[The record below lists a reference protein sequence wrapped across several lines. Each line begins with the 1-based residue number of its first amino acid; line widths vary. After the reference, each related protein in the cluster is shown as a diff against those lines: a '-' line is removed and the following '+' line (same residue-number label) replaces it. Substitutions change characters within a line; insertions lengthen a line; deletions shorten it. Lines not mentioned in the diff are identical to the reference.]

1 VDGCPT
7 CQRTKP
13 LRQKPHGLLTPNEI
27 PRGYWEIISC
37 DFIVDLPRSRG
48 FDSIMVCVDRLSKMV
63 RLIPCNK
70 TISSEGAARK
80 YRDNVWKD
88 FGLPSRIISDRGST
102 FVSNFTRALNAL
114 LGISENFSTA
124 RRPQTDG
131 QTECANQEIEQYLR
145 IFCNTRQS
153 DWAEWLSCAEFA
165 LNNKVN
171 ASTGYSPFFL
181 NYGRDPRRPLLPVRR
196 PTTDVPKANEF
207 AKQMD
212 ALTKET
218 SAALQLAA
226 KAMERSYDRS
236 HQPAKAHA
244 IGDLLLLDA
253 RGIETTRPSK
263 KLDDK
268 RLGPFPVTELI
279 GLQDYRLRLPPS
291 WKIGNT
297 FHTLRLT
304 RYTMPAFPSQ
314 IDPPRIPDLAEMPP
328 IIDSIISHRHLRKK
342 NPVFSTTAR
351 PRPRGCKMAAPHD
364 LNKLFGPS
372 LCRRRLPS

>member
-1 VDGCPT
+1 
-7 CQRTKP
+7 
-13 LRQKPHGLLTPNEI
+13 
-27 PRGYWEIISC
+27 
-37 DFIVDLPRSRG
+37 
-48 FDSIMVCVDRLSKMV
+48 MVCVDRLSKMV

-88 FGLPSRIISDRGST
+88 FGLPRRIISDRGST

-131 QTECANQEIEQYLR
+131 QTERANQEIEQYLR

-196 PTTDVPKANEF
+196 PTSDVPRANEF
-207 AKQMD
+207 AKQME

-218 SAALQLAA
+218 SAALELAA
-226 KAMERSYDRS
+226 EAMKRSYDHS
-236 HQPAKAHA
+236 HQPAKHHA
-244 IGDLLLLDA
+244 VGDLLLLDA
-253 RGIETTRPSK
+253 KGIETARPSK

-279 GLQDYRLRLPPS
+279 GIQDYRLRLPPS
-291 WKIGNT
+291 WKISDT
-297 FHTLRLT
+297 FHTSKLT
-304 RYTMPAFPSQ
+304 PYNMPTFPSQ
-314 IDPPRIPDLAEMPP
+314 LETIPVPDLAETQP
-328 IIDSIISHRHLRKK
+328 IVASIISHRDLRKK
-342 NPVFSTTAR
+342 TLYLVLLQDQDPEDAKWLPLTTLA
-351 PRPRGCKMAAPHD
+351 KFADPHSVVATYHRE
-364 LNKLFGPS
+364 FPS
-372 LCRRRLPS
+372 LLRGG